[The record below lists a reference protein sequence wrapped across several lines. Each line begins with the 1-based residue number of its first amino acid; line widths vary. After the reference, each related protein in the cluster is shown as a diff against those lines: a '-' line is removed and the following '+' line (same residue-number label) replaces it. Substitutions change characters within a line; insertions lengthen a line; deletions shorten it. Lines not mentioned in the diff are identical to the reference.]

1 MKKIIIILFVLTIL
15 LVGKNDTKEIL
26 IPDKAIRFRIVANS
40 NSIEDQQ
47 EKMIIKEKL
56 EKEIYELI
64 NKEKTENIENTL
76 QNNMDK
82 IKEII
87 SSYNVS
93 YDINYGLNYFPVKH
107 YKGVLYPAGNYESLV
122 ITLGEGL
129 GDNFW
134 CVLFPPLCLLDNEVQ
149 DTSEVEYQ
157 LYVKKLLDKF

>member
-64 NKEKTENIENTL
+64 NKEKTENIENAL

-87 SSYNVS
+87 DSYNVS

-134 CVLFPPLCLLDNEVQ
+134 CVLFPPLCLLDNEAQ

>member
-47 EKMIIKEKL
+47 EKMVIKEKL

-87 SSYNVS
+87 DSYNVS

>member
-87 SSYNVS
+87 DSYNVS